1 VAFYRRIAVP
11 VLLLGSWCFGQ
22 VQLRFN
28 DGPRK
33 IKDVLDKAHLSGSIV
48 YSYDC
53 KVARS
58 RFPVPPNVYAPRSAG
73 SPVEVLRQMFSGHS
87 EMQVTQDPSGIVRI
101 VQRDVPTDIL
111 DVKIRHIVFPPRTS
125 DPYQPNE
132 PDRALLIILS
142 SPEVL
147 SFEKERDIV
156 PPSFRL
162 DGIVRSDL
170 PSVPGEL
177 RDVTLSQ
184 ALDYVLKTLPGY
196 WIYENCTTEDGRR
209 TVNFRFY

>member
-1 VAFYRRIAVP
+1 MAFYRRIAVP

-22 VQLRFN
+22 VQVRFN
-28 DGPRK
+28 DGARE
-33 IKDVLDKAHLSGSIV
+33 IKDVLDKAHLSGSIA

-58 RFPVPPNVYAPRSAG
+58 RLPVPPNVYAPRSTG
-73 SPVEVLRQMFSGHS
+73 SPLEVLREMFSVDS
-87 EMQVTQDPSGIVRI
+87 KMQVTQDPSRIVRI
-101 VQRDVPTDIL
+101 VQKDVPTDIL
-111 DVKIRHIVFPPRTS
+111 DVKIHNIVFPPRTS
-125 DPYQPNE
+125 DPYQVNE
-132 PDRALLIILS
+132 PDRALLVILS

-147 SFEKERDIV
+147 SFEEEHHIV
-156 PPSFRL
+156 PPGFRL

-170 PSVPGEL
+170 PSVSGEL
-177 RDVTLSQ
+177 HDVTLSQ
-184 ALDYVLKTLPGY
+184 PLDYVLKTLPGY

>member
-1 VAFYRRIAVP
+1 VAFYRRIVVP

-22 VQLRFN
+22 VQVRFN
-28 DGPRK
+28 DGARE
-33 IKDVLDKAHLSGSIV
+33 IREVLAEAHVSGSIV

-53 KVARS
+53 KVVGSRIARS
-58 RFPVPPNVYAPRSAG
+58 PNVYAPRSAS
-73 SPVEVLRQMFSGHS
+73 SPVGVLREMFSGDS
-87 EMQVTQDPSGIVRI
+87 KMQVTQDSIGIVRI
-101 VQRDVPTDIL
+101 VQKDVPTDIL
-111 DVKIRHIVFPPRTS
+111 DVKIHHILFPPRTS
-125 DPYQPNE
+125 DPYQSNE
-132 PDRALLIILS
+132 PDRALLVILS

-147 SFEKERDIV
+147 SFEKEHEIV
-156 PPSFRL
+156 PPGFRL

-170 PSVPGEL
+170 PLVSGEL
-177 RDVTLSQ
+177 NDVTLSQ